1 MSDVTIPTERRQF
14 DNDGQARKTEPT
26 EDEHRLELRTCV
38 GTQALERVPRDRH
51 SEVLR
56 PRMDD
61 DPDRP
66 ALRVGS
72 ESPFR
77 SARVLEG
84 EIENDVIAHTRH
96 RGSRVMVGT
105 VSRSS
110 SGSFLHREAVA
121 FRLGVARTRCGVRMR
136 WR

>member
-1 MSDVTIPTERRQF
+1 MSDATIQTERRQF
-14 DNDGQARKTEPT
+14 DNDGRVSRTEPT

-51 SEVLR
+51 SEVIQ

-66 ALRVGS
+66 ALRVEN

-77 SARVLEG
+77 SAVVLEE
-84 EIENDVIAHTRH
+84 EIENDVIALTHH
-96 RGSRVMVGT
+96 RGNRGLVGT

-110 SGSFLHREAVA
+110 SGSFLHSEAVA